1 MNILQALNNLGS
13 DVPEVKKISRERF
26 KKCLNMILSPIAPN
40 HEDLA
45 DEGFLELNQEA
56 GDLYGLIHARYVYSP
71 RGQAKIFKKFLGA
84 GYGCCPRTLCD
95 KQKVLPVG
103 ISDIPRTS
111 RFKVFCPRCEEV
123 YIPKTRTNNVDG
135 ACFGT
140 SFPHA
145 FLKNFPNLVILP
157 PKVYLYEPK
166 IAGFKIY
173 GKRGSKFHQPLT
185 ENGTVRLTESEI
197 PPSKETETRDLRV
210 KKAIQAA
217 L

>member
-1 MNILQALNNLGS
+1 
-13 DVPEVKKISRERF
+13 
-26 KKCLNMILSPIAPN
+26 
-40 HEDLA
+40 
-45 DEGFLELNQEA
+45 
-56 GDLYGLIHARYVYSP
+56 LIHARYVYSP
-71 RGQAKIFKKFLGA
+71 RGQAKILKKFLGA
-84 GYGCCPRTLCD
+84 GYGYCPRTLCD

-123 YIPKTRTNNVDG
+123 YIPKCRTNNVDG

-145 FLKNFPNLVILP
+145 FLKSFPNLVILP

-166 IAGFKIY
+166 ISGFKIY

-185 ENGTVRLTESEI
+185 ENGTVRLTENDV
-197 PPSKETETRDLRV
+197 PPSNELEARDLKV

-217 L
+217 LQSQAKRPPSPVKKS